1 MFIRY
6 SGGRFSPVFRYLK
19 PDSGGEAGSRGER
32 RPPPGRKAPSAGAAS
47 GVRYYLS
54 PIGVETALKR
64 RDASDSISAANRSS
78 ASSCGMFRSTTSR
91 PR

>member
-6 SGGRFSPVFRYLK
+6 SGDRFSPVFRYLK

-32 RPPPGRKAPSAGAAS
+32 RPPPGAAS